1 MLGIAS
7 LQFAKPLM
15 YLLVSVGMFIT
26 LWWMYGKHRKSLAHS
41 GLELHKNLKY
51 VGFIG
56 RAAIVS
62 MAIGW
67 LALSVGFV
75 QPQIPQFGEKRVELT
90 RDFVIAIDI
99 SGSMDSGKLKNP
111 YAADPEKA
119 EQITPKLLA
128 QLATQDFVQRRMAQK
143 DRVGLFLFDDQVY
156 YSWPLS
162 TNLDVVLMKNSV
174 TSTYSGGGTNF
185 AGDGIS
191 EKMGPL
197 QAAHEHFSE
206 LGKAKSR
213 VVIMVT
219 DGLDNISDRRMTE
232 LRELYLKH
240 GYKIYVLGIGEEW
253 LKEGDANL
261 PSLAKFTQVIPGSM
275 VIGVGNAEQMK
286 AGFELIDSLE
296 KSSVEMQRGM
306 VDPGNLY
313 QYFILAGLVFIVLGL
328 FAMLVVKDDM

>member
-1 MLGIAS
+1 MLGLAS

-15 YLLVSVGMFIT
+15 YLLVSAGLFAT
-26 LWWMYGKHRKSLAHS
+26 LWWMYGRHRKSLAHS

-51 VGFIG
+51 VGFVG
-56 RAAIVS
+56 RAAIIS

-67 LALSVGFV
+67 LLLSIGFV
-75 QPQIPQFGEKRVELT
+75 QPQLPQFGERRVELT

-99 SGSMDSGKLKNP
+99 SGSMDSIKLKNP
-111 YAADPEKA
+111 YAPDPEKA
-119 EQITPKLLA
+119 EQITAKLLA
-128 QLATQDFVQRRMAQK
+128 QLATRDFVQRRMDQK

-162 TNLDVVLMKNSV
+162 TNLDVVLQKNDL

-197 QAAHEHFSE
+197 QASHEHFLE
-206 LGKAKSR
+206 LGKAKSK

-219 DGLDNISDRRMTE
+219 DGIADISDRRMVE
-232 LRELYLKH
+232 LRELYMKQ
-240 GYKIYVLGIGEEW
+240 GYKIYVLGIGDEW
-253 LKEGDANL
+253 VKEDGSSANDL
-261 PSLAKFTQVIPGSM
+261 RKFTESIPGSM

-286 AGFELIDSLE
+286 TGFELIDSLE

-313 QYFILAGLVFIVLGL
+313 QYFVLAGLAFVLLGL

>member
-15 YLLVSVGMFIT
+15 YLLVSAGLFIT
-26 LWWMYGKHRKSLAHS
+26 LWWMYGRHRKSLAHS

-51 VGFIG
+51 VGFVG
-56 RAAIVS
+56 RAAIIS

-67 LALSVGFV
+67 LLLSIGFV
-75 QPQIPQFGEKRVELT
+75 QPQLPQFGEKRVELT
-90 RDFVIAIDI
+90 RDFIISIDI
-99 SGSMDSGKLKNP
+99 SGSMRSPKGKNP
-111 YAADPEKA
+111 YAPDPEKA
-119 EQITPKLLA
+119 DEIDPQMLA
-128 QLATQDFVQRRMAQK
+128 QLAVDDFVKRRMVQK
-143 DRVGLFLFDDQVY
+143 DRVGLFVFDDQVY

-162 TNLDVVLMKNSV
+162 TNLDVVLQKNSL

-197 QAAHEHFSE
+197 QASHEHFLE

-213 VVIMVT
+213 VVILVT
-219 DGLDNISDRRMTE
+219 DGIDTISDRRQSE
-232 LRELYLKH
+232 LRELYVKH
-240 GYKIYVLGIGEEW
+240 GYKIYVFGIGGEW
-253 LKEGDANL
+253 VKEGDSSAI
-261 PSLAKFTQVIPGSM
+261 SLRKFAESIPGSM

-286 AGFELIDSLE
+286 KGFELIDSLE

-313 QYFILAGLVFIVLGL
+313 HYFILAGLAFVLLGL
-328 FAMLVVKDDM
+328 LAMLVVKDDM